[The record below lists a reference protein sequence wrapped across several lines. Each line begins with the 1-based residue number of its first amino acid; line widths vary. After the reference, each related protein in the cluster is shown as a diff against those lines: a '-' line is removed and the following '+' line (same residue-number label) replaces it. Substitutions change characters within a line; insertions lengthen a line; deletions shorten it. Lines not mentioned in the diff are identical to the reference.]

1 MGAFFPSVWICLFD
15 CFNGFLWFPE
25 FVCCAENTL
34 VESPWFGLKWLNEWR
49 IGAGCVW
56 IVELHGDD
64 WIGLVYWLMIRV
76 IVVKSP
82 CFVVLSAP
90 GGRLDNSIRF
100 VWMRIADPIAPFAA
114 SHWSPLFIFSPWLVA
129 IPVFFWFFCSGILS
143 GICSP
148 SFPFLSFCFVRE
160 QVCSLLSGED
170 CDGAE
175 NFL

>member
-1 MGAFFPSVWICLFD
+1 MVFSD
-15 CFNGFLWFPE
+15 FPE

-34 VESPWFGLKWLNEWR
+34 LESPWFGLKWLNEWR

-114 SHWSPLFIFSPWLVA
+114 SHWSRLFIFSLAACHSRVLLVLLFWY
-129 IPVFFWFFCSGILS
+129 PFWHLFSFF
-143 GICSP
+143 
-148 SFPFLSFCFVRE
+148 SFPFFFFLFCSWTGVFTLKWGRLWW
-160 QVCSLLSGED
+160 SWKFYL
-170 CDGAE
+170 
-175 NFL
+175 